1 MNARKRIT
9 AIWIL
14 STLLLTGCAAGAG
27 GAAPAATA
35 APLPDPGSFDADV
48 RALLAGMTL
57 EQKVCQLFFVRP
69 EALDPGRSAAD
80 GADAPGVQRVTE
92 EIRSMLA
99 RFPVG
104 GVVIFGRNI
113 SSPEQLTDFLA
124 ALQSASQTPL
134 FLAVDEEGGSVS
146 RLAGEA
152 RFRLPRYESAA
163 AVGAGGDPAAAEEM
177 GRTIGAYLKRYGF
190 SMDFAPVA
198 DVMTNPDNPVIGD
211 RAFSGDPDVVSA
223 MAAAMAG
230 GLLESG
236 IIPVYKH
243 FPGHGDTR
251 EDSHLALAVTR
262 KSYEE
267 LVACEWL
274 PYLRG
279 DLTRCG
285 VMVGHIAV
293 PAVTGDMLP
302 ASMSEI
308 LVNGVLRS
316 ELGFDGLV
324 ITDSL
329 AMGAVAAA
337 YTPGEAAVNALLAG
351 CDVLLIPEDL
361 PAACAAVLRAVRDG
375 ELTEERIDL
384 SVSRI
389 LRYKALA
396 GLL

>member
-1 MNARKRIT
+1 MVC
-9 AIWIL
+9 
-14 STLLLTGCAAGAG
+14 LLLTGCGLRPGEGVPDPAASGS
-27 GAAPAATA
+27 GAAPGTA
-35 APLPDPGSFDADV
+35 PEADLPDIEAYLV
-48 RALLAGMTL
+48 GMTL
-57 EQKVCQLFFVRP
+57 EEKVGQLFFVRP

-80 GADAPGVQRVTE
+80 GENAPGVRRMTE
-92 EIRSMLA
+92 EMRNNLA
-99 RFPVG
+99 CCPVG
-104 GVVIFGRNI
+104 GVVFFGKNIF
-113 SSPEQLTDFLA
+113 SPGQLTEFLA
-124 ALQSASQTPL
+124 ALQSASRIPL
-134 FLAVDEEGGSVS
+134 ILAVDEEGGAVS

-152 RFRLPRYESAA
+152 RFDLPRYASAA
-163 AVGAGGDPAAAEEM
+163 AVGAGGDPSAAAEM
-177 GRTIGAYLKRYGF
+177 GRTIGSYLKRFGF

-198 DVMTNPDNPVIGD
+198 DVRTNPDNPVIGD
-211 RAFSGDPDVVSA
+211 RAFSGDAAVVSD

-230 GLLESG
+230 GLLEAE

-251 EDSHLALAVTR
+251 EDSHLDLAVTR
-262 KSYEE
+262 KSYKE
-267 LVACEWL
+267 LQSCEWL

-279 DLTRCG
+279 DLSRCA

-293 PAVTGDMLP
+293 PAVTGDMVP

-329 AMGAVAAA
+329 AMGAIAAA
-337 YTPGEAAVNALLAG
+337 YDPGEAAVNALLAG
-351 CDVLLIPEDL
+351 CDVLLIPPDL
-361 PAACAAVLRAVRDG
+361 SVAYAAVLRAVREG
-375 ELTEERIDL
+375 VLTEERLDR

-389 LRYKALA
+389 LRCKALA